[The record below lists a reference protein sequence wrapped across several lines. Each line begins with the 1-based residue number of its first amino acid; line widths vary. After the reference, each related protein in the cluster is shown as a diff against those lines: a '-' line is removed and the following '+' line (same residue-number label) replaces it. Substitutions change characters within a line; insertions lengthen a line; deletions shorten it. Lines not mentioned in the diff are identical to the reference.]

1 MAEEKATPPVEEK
14 VVPEKKVA
22 KPEAP
27 KVEEKPVAKAPAAKP
42 EAKPKAKPEAKAEA
56 APAKEEK
63 APKPEAPAKAEKPV
77 VEKKVEPKVVVKK
90 PKREWT
96 GNPMLMPI
104 IEKVT
109 VNMCVGKSGAPL
121 EQAVKILTQLTG
133 QKPSKRQAKKT
144 VREFGIRKGESIACL
159 VTLRGEKAD
168 AFLKKAFVAVDRK
181 LSKYCFDRQGN
192 FSFGIK
198 EHIDIPGTK
207 YLPELGIHG
216 MDVAVS
222 LGRAGYRVKRRHRI
236 RSDIGKD
243 HLLTSKEAI
252 LFIKDEFDVQIA

>member
-1 MAEEKATPPVEEK
+1 LAEEKATPPVEEK
-14 VVPEKKVA
+14 TVTEEKTAAPEV
-22 KPEAP
+22 P
-27 KVEEKPVAKAPAAKP
+27 KVEKKSVSKKPVAN
-42 EAKPKAKPEAKAEA
+42 AEA
-56 APAKEEK
+56 APVKEEK
-63 APKPEAPAKAEKPV
+63 
-77 VEKKVEPKVVVKK
+77 VESKVVVKK

-109 VNMCVGKSGAPL
+109 VNMSVGKSGAPL

-168 AFLKKAFVAVDRK
+168 AFLKKAFVAVDK
-181 LSKYCFDRQGN
+181 KISKYCFDRQGN

-207 YLPELGIHG
+207 YVPELGIHG

-222 LGRAGYRVKRRHRI
+222 LGRAGYRVKRRHRV
-236 RSDIGKD
+236 RCDIGKD